1 MQEESIAVVEP
12 VDVTLSRHHRTAA
25 EFSFLSTAEFA
36 AQGGMALE
44 ERALEAIRD
53 GEELRFAF
61 EHAAISMCL
70 TEAGTG
76 RFLRVNPAFCELT
89 GYSKDE
95 ILSLSFGSLTHPEDV
110 EASMRL
116 QRQALENGTRYRVE
130 KRYLRKDGSEIC
142 VRVVANPVRDDQGRA
157 TCFIGLVEDITDLK
171 EAQESARRNEERWQL
186 ALQGTSDGI
195 WDWDART
202 GQVFFSAR
210 WKEMLGFEDHE
221 LPNCLET
228 WEQLVH
234 PDDLSGA
241 RAAVRRHLRRLTPGY
256 EAEYRVRCR
265 DGHYKWILARGKAV
279 WDAAGN
285 PTRMVGAHSDITERK
300 KAEEQL
306 VFHADH
312 DALTGL
318 VNRRCLRSKLD
329 QNIAL
334 ASSTGRP
341 LCLAICDIDSFKSVN
356 DAFGHP
362 AGDDVLVAFARLL
375 REPEGVLAG
384 RLGGDEFC
392 ILFPDTTR
400 QEAIDSLNQV
410 RERLAAVRFNTDAGV
425 EFNVTASVGV
435 ALLEPGMTS
444 HALMAAA
451 DDALYVAKKSGR
463 NRVQLSDREWSL
475 TAVAV

>member
-1 MQEESIAVVEP
+1 
-12 VDVTLSRHHRTAA
+12 
-25 EFSFLSTAEFA
+25 
-36 AQGGMALE
+36 MAGPALDQ
-44 ERALEAIRD
+44 RALEAIRD

-95 ILSLSFGSLTHPEDV
+95 ILSLSFGALTHPDDV
-110 EASMRL
+110 AASMKL
-116 QRQALENGTRYRVE
+116 QRQALENGSRYRVE
-130 KRYLRKDGSEIC
+130 KRYLRKDGSEMW
-142 VRVVANPVRDDQGRA
+142 VRVVANPVRDDQGKA
-157 TCFIGLVEDITDLK
+157 TCFIGLVEDITDLREAK
-171 EAQESARRNEERWQL
+171 ENARRNEERWQL

-195 WDWDART
+195 WDWDPRT
-202 GQVFFSAR
+202 GHVFFSAR
-210 WKEMLGFEDHE
+210 WKEMFGFEDHE
-221 LPNCLET
+221 LANRVET

-234 PDDLSGA
+234 PEDLA
-241 RAAVRRHLRRLTPGY
+241 RVKAAVRRHLRRLTPCY

-306 VFHADH
+306 VFNAEH

-318 VNRRCLRSKLD
+318 VNRRCLRAKLD
-329 QNIAL
+329 QQIAV
-334 ASSTGRP
+334 SFSCGRP
-341 LCLAICDIDSFKSVN
+341 FCLAICDIDSFKSVN
-356 DAFGHP
+356 DSFGHP
-362 AGDDVLVAFARLL
+362 AGDEVLTAFARLL

-392 ILFPDTTR
+392 VLLAGATR
-400 QEAIDSLNQV
+400 AEAIDSLDQV
-410 RERLAAVRFNTDAGV
+410 RRRLAAVTFSTDAGV
-425 EFNVTASVGV
+425 VFNVTASVGV

-444 HALMAAA
+444 HSLMAAA

-463 NRVQLSDREWSL
+463 NRVQISDRELSR
-475 TAVAV
+475 VPVHV

>member
-1 MQEESIAVVEP
+1 MAAPVAV
-12 VDVTLSRHHRTAA
+12 THSRHHRT
-25 EFSFLSTAEFA
+25 STDLTEH
-36 AQGGMALE
+36 G
-44 ERALEAIRD
+44 LEAIRD

-95 ILSLSFGSLTHPEDV
+95 ILSLSFGALTHPDDL
-110 EASMRL
+110 SPSLKL

-130 KRYLRKDGSEIC
+130 KRYLRKNGSEIW
-142 VRVVANPVRDDQGRA
+142 VRVVANPVRDDQGKA
-157 TCFIGLVEDITDLK
+157 TCFIGLVEDISDLK

-202 GQVFFSAR
+202 GHVFFSAR
-210 WKEMLGFEDHE
+210 WKEMFGFEDHE
-221 LPNCLET
+221 LANRVET

-234 PDDLSGA
+234 PDDLA
-241 RAAVRRHLRRLTPGY
+241 RVKASVLRHLRRLTPGY
-256 EAEYRVRCR
+256 EAEYRVRCK
-265 DGHYKWILARGKAV
+265 DGRYKWILARGKAV
-279 WDAAGN
+279 WDARGN

-306 VFHADH
+306 VFNAEH

-318 VNRRCLRSKLD
+318 INRRCLRSKLD
-329 QNIAL
+329 QEI
-334 ASSTGRP
+334 ASSPSAERP
-341 LCLAICDIDSFKSVN
+341 FCLAICDIDNFKSVN
-356 DAFGHP
+356 DSFGHP
-362 AGDDVLVAFARLL
+362 AGDEVLVAFARLL
-375 REPEGVLAG
+375 REPAGVLAG

-392 ILFPDTTR
+392 VLISGATR
-400 QEAIDSLNQV
+400 EQAIDSLNRV
-410 RERLAAVRFNTDAGV
+410 RERLSSIPFGTDAGV
-425 EFNVTASVGV
+425 AFSVTASVGV
-435 ALLEPGMTS
+435 ALLERGMTS
-444 HALMAAA
+444 HSLMAAA

-463 NRVQLSDREWSL
+463 NRVELSDREFSL
-475 TAVAV
+475 ASATL

>member
-1 MQEESIAVVEP
+1 M
-12 VDVTLSRHHRTAA
+12 LSAEITQFPSA
-25 EFSFLSTAEFA
+25 EFSFPSMAGNA
-36 AQGGMALE
+36 PQGGPVLD

-61 EHAAISMCL
+61 EHAAIGMCL

-95 ILSLSFGSLTHPEDV
+95 ILSLDVGSITHPGDIA
-110 EASMRL
+110 ASIRL
-116 QRQALENGTRYRVE
+116 QREALENGTRYRVE
-130 KRYLRKDGSEIC
+130 KRYLRKDGSEVW
-142 VRVVANPVRDDQGRA
+142 VRVVANLVRDDHGKA
-157 TCFIGLVEDITDLK
+157 TCFIGLVEDITGLK

-195 WDWDART
+195 WDWDARS

-221 LPNCLET
+221 LPNCVET

-234 PDDLSGA
+234 PDDLA
-241 RAAVRRHLRRLTPGY
+241 QANAAVQSHLQRQTPGY

-265 DGHYKWILARGKAV
+265 DGSYKWILARGKAV

-285 PTRMVGAHSDITERK
+285 PMRMVGAHSDITERK

-306 VFHADH
+306 VFNAEH
-312 DALTGL
+312 DGLTGL
-318 VNRRCLRSKLD
+318 VNRRCLRSRID
-329 QNIAL
+329 QHIAAAL
-334 ASSTGRP
+334 STGRP
-341 LCLAICDIDSFKSVN
+341 FCFAICDIDRFKSVN

-362 AGDDVLVAFARLL
+362 AGDDVLTAFARLL
-375 REPEGVLAG
+375 SEPDGVVAG

-392 ILFPDTTR
+392 ILLPDTTY
-400 QEAIDSLNQV
+400 EESIDALNQV
-410 RERLAAVRFNTDAGV
+410 RERFAAVTFSPDAGV
-425 EFNVTASVGV
+425 EFNVTTSVGV

-444 HALMAAA
+444 HSLMAAA

-463 NRVQLSDREWSL
+463 NQVQPSHRESLL
-475 TAVAV
+475 TAAAL

>member
-1 MQEESIAVVEP
+1 VVEP
-12 VDVTLSRHHRTAA
+12 AAVTHSRHHRTST
-25 EFSFLSTAEFA
+25 EFSFPSMAGQA
-36 AQGGMALE
+36 PHGGLTLDQ
-44 ERALEAIRD
+44 RTLEAIRD

-95 ILSLSFGSLTHPEDV
+95 ILSLSFGALTHPEDV
-110 EASMRL
+110 AASMRL

-130 KRYLRKDGSEIC
+130 KRYLIKGGREIW
-142 VRVVANPVRDDQGRA
+142 VRVVANPVRDDQGKA

-221 LPNCLET
+221 LPNCLAT
-228 WEQLVH
+228 WEHLVH
-234 PDDLSGA
+234 PGDLSGA
-241 RAAVRRHLRRLTPGY
+241 KAAVRRHLRRLTPGY

-265 DGHYKWILARGKAV
+265 DGRYKWILARGKAV
-279 WDAAGN
+279 WDDAGN
-285 PTRMVGAHSDITERK
+285 PLRMVGAHSDITERK

-306 VFHADH
+306 VFNADH

-318 VNRRCLRSKLD
+318 VNRRCLRAKLD
-329 QNIAL
+329 QNIDL
-334 ASSTGRP
+334 ARSTGRP
-341 LCLAICDIDSFKSVN
+341 FCLAICDIDSFKSVN
-356 DAFGHP
+356 DSWGHP
-362 AGDDVLVAFARLL
+362 AGDDVLITFAGLL
-375 REPEGVLAG
+375 REREGVLAG

-392 ILFPDTTR
+392 VLLADTTR
-400 QEAIDSLNQV
+400 EEAIDSLNQV
-410 RERLAAVRFNTDAGV
+410 RERLAAVTFGTDAGL
-425 EFNVTASVGV
+425 EFRVTASVGV
-435 ALLEPGMTS
+435 ALLEAGMTS

-463 NRVQLSDREWSL
+463 NRVQLSDREPSL
-475 TAVAV
+475 TDGTV